1 VGRRHFQNWHLGKNR
16 ASSYNYSLATGV
28 AALLLSPPLPGEC
41 TEDGQRVFMLGGNVR
56 IQEGQDVRE
65 KGLEGQRVWVGG
77 LGGQVPL

>member
-1 VGRRHFQNWHLGKNR
+1 
-16 ASSYNYSLATGV
+16 
-28 AALLLSPPLPGEC
+28 
-41 TEDGQRVFMLGGNVR
+41 MLGGNVR

>member
-1 VGRRHFQNWHLGKNR
+1 M
-16 ASSYNYSLATGV
+16 TGV
-28 AALLLSPPLPGEC
+28 APLLLSPPLPGEC

-77 LGGQVPL
+77 LGG